1 MGKKIELPEK
11 EVLWKD
17 RKRTIFGLPLSFTR
31 YRLYDDRLVV
41 SKGFFSVVDD
51 EVMLFRILDFKVKM
65 SFWQRIFGVG
75 TVVISSSD
83 ATHKEL
89 ELLSIK
95 QPRAVKQLISDN
107 VMFQRKKN
115 GVRGFDRISAVADQP
130 DDIDDDGIEDL
141 DD

>member
-31 YRLYDDRLVV
+31 YRLYDDKLVV

-130 DDIDDDGIEDL
+130 DDIDDDGTEDL